1 MPGLPLSGT
10 ESLMVLGALV
20 GLGGLVGLGESLRA
34 WGLRAS
40 TTRRLVHTGV
50 GLFVA
55 ATPVLFGRPL
65 PVYLLAG
72 VFTVANATARARHW
86 WPGIHAARPGS
97 WGTVALP
104 VSVVAALGMT
114 WSIAPDRL
122 FAFQGAYLVLA
133 LADPAASWV
142 GERSTRSGTAPL
154 NATVPGSLTFAG
166 VAFGLSVLV
175 LGGSTSWGLGAVVG
189 AATGAALVATPV
201 EAVSARGWDNFFVP
215 VALVLVWVPLQ
226 EGTLRIGA
234 LGGVLLVGILFGG
247 LAHGADALDLRGAAV
262 GGLFAASLVGLGGT
276 AWAVPGVVFF
286 GLSSALTYVQDD
298 RHAAAAAGAPR
309 RTEAQVLANGG
320 VAWAALAG
328 SAVVPSGGAVLAG
341 GYAVF
346 VGALAAA
353 AADTWATE
361 VGTRFSTAPWSL
373 RTGRRVAAGTSG
385 AVSVTGTVAAML
397 GAASVAGAAVLTNGP
412 VTGDVRGDVV
422 LLVGAGLLGMAA
434 DSLVG
439 AFLQAQYRADS
450 GEWRETPPAQGAA
463 PVRGWAPM
471 GNNAVNFVG
480 TTVGGGIALAGV
492 LLVG

>member
-1 MPGLPLSGT
+1 
-10 ESLMVLGALV
+10 MVLGALV

-72 VFTVANATARARHW
+72 AFTVANATARARHW
-86 WPGIHAARPGS
+86 WPGIHAARPES

-104 VSVVAALGMT
+104 MSVIAALGMT

-142 GERSTRSGTAPL
+142 GERSTRSEAVPL
-154 NATVPGSLTFAG
+154 DATVPGSLTFAG

-175 LGGSTSWGLGAVVG
+175 LGGGTSWGLGTVVG
-189 AATGAALVATPV
+189 AATGAALIATPV
-201 EAVSARGWDNFFVP
+201 EAVSGRGWDNLFVP
-215 VALVLVWVPLQ
+215 VALVLVWVPVQ

-234 LGGVLLVGILFGG
+234 LGGALLVGILFGG

-298 RHAAAAAGAPR
+298 RHEAAAAGAPR

-328 SAVVPSGGAVLAG
+328 SAVVPSGGAMLAG
-341 GYAVF
+341 GYPVF

-385 AVSVTGTVAAML
+385 AVSAMGTVAAML

-439 AFLQAQYRADS
+439 AFLQAQYRADA
-450 GEWRETPPAQGAA
+450 GEWRETPPVQGAA

-492 LLVG
+492 LLAG

>member
-1 MPGLPLSGT
+1 
-10 ESLMVLGALV
+10 MVLGALV

-72 VFTVANATARARHW
+72 AFTVANATARARHW

-104 VSVVAALGMT
+104 MSVIAALGMT

-175 LGGSTSWGLGAVVG
+175 LGGGTSWGLGAVVG

-234 LGGVLLVGILFGG
+234 LRRGAPRGHPVRGARPRGGCAGPARGRRLGAVCRVAGG
-247 LAHGADALDLRGAAV
+247 ARRDGLGRSGGGFLRVVERTDLR
-262 GGLFAASLVGLGGT
+262 
-276 AWAVPGVVFF
+276 
-286 GLSSALTYVQDD
+286 
-298 RHAAAAAGAPR
+298 AGRPPRGSRGRRPR

-328 SAVVPSGGAVLAG
+328 SAVLPS
-341 GYAVF
+341 
-346 VGALAAA
+346 
-353 AADTWATE
+353 
-361 VGTRFSTAPWSL
+361 
-373 RTGRRVAAGTSG
+373 
-385 AVSVTGTVAAML
+385 
-397 GAASVAGAAVLTNGP
+397 
-412 VTGDVRGDVV
+412 
-422 LLVGAGLLGMAA
+422 
-434 DSLVG
+434 
-439 AFLQAQYRADS
+439 
-450 GEWRETPPAQGAA
+450 
-463 PVRGWAPM
+463 
-471 GNNAVNFVG
+471 
-480 TTVGGGIALAGV
+480 
-492 LLVG
+492 

>member
-1 MPGLPLSGT
+1 
-10 ESLMVLGALV
+10 MVLGALV

-34 WGLRAS
+34 WGLRAP

-72 VFTVANATARARHW
+72 AFTVANATARARHW

-104 VSVVAALGMT
+104 LSVVAALGMT

-142 GERSTRSGTAPL
+142 GERSTRSPSATL
-154 NATVPGSLTFAG
+154 NATASGSLTFAG
-166 VAFGLSVLV
+166 TAFGLSALV
-175 LGGSTSWGLGAVVG
+175 LGGGTSWGAGAVLG
-189 AATGAALVATPV
+189 GATGATLIATLV
-201 EAVSARGWDNFFVP
+201 EAVSGRGWDNFFVP

-226 EGTLRIGA
+226 EGGLRIGA
-234 LGGVLLVGILFGG
+234 LGGALTAGILFGG
-247 LAHGADALDLRGAAV
+247 LAHWVDALDLRGAAV

-286 GLSSALTYVQDD
+286 GASSALTYMQGN
-298 RHAAAAAGAPR
+298 RRNASGAGAPR
-309 RTEAQVLANGG
+309 RTETQVLANGG

-328 SAVVPSGGAVLAG
+328 AAVMPSGGAWLPA
-341 GYAVF
+341 GYAIF
-346 VGALAAA
+346 VGALSAA

-361 VGTRFSTAPWSL
+361 VGTRFSTPPWSL

-385 AVSVTGTVAAML
+385 AVSAPGTVAAMV
-397 GAASVAGAAVLTNGP
+397 GAASVVGAAVLTNGP
-412 VTGDVRGDVV
+412 VTGDVRWDVV

-439 AFLQAQYRADS
+439 AFIQAQYRTDS
-450 GEWRETPPAQGAA
+450 GEWKETPPARGAV

-480 TTVGGGIALAGV
+480 TAVGGGIALAGF